1 MRALF
6 LSLLLSACA
15 AAQPV
20 PDWPKVNDEILRHF
34 QALVQIDTTTGN
46 EARAVDYLR
55 RALEAEGIPVMVVG
69 NDPAR
74 PNLIAR
80 LKGNGAKKPLLLM
93 GHTDTVQIDAA
104 KWPTFGPFSAARQ
117 GGYLY
122 GRGTQDDR
130 PHVAANLMTLL
141 LLKRLQVP
149 LDRDVIFVA
158 EAGEESATTV
168 GIEYLIDQHAA
179 DLDAEY
185 CFAEVGTVLRRNGKP
200 LIAFTDTAEK
210 LPKGARLIARG
221 PAGHGSRPMR
231 SSAIVHLS
239 RAVEKVAMW
248 DPPMRLNDTTRTY
261 FEKLATVGT
270 PEEAAR
276 YKALLDPK
284 KSAAAREFLAE
295 HDPDKYSK
303 LHTSISPTILKAG
316 FQINVI
322 PSEAEATLDI
332 RALPDEDMTK
342 FMEQMRQVIADPA
355 IEIVPVNRNAR
366 PPAPP
371 SRLDTEAYRAI
382 QAANQKIYGVP
393 TAPELQT
400 GATDM
405 AFLRARGMQCYGTG
419 PLVDEE
425 DGPKGFGPHSDQERL
440 LEDGLY
446 KFMQFTW
453 ETVTSLAWH
462 RL

>member
-1 MRALF
+1 MRGL
-6 LSLLLSACA
+6 LVSLMLAGCA
-15 AAQPV
+15 VGQT
-20 PDWPKVNDEILRHF
+20 PDWAKVNDEVLRHF
-34 QALVQIDTTTGN
+34 RALVQIDTTGGN
-46 EARAVDYLR
+46 ETRAVEYLR
-55 RALEAEGIPVMVVG
+55 KVLEAEGIPVAIVS
-69 NDPAR
+69 NDAGH

-80 LKGNGAKKPLLLM
+80 LKGNGSKKPLLLM
-93 GHTDTVQIDAA
+93 GHTDTVQIDPA
-104 KWPTFGPFSAARQ
+104 KWTAFGPFSAALQ

-122 GRGTQDDR
+122 GRGAMDDR
-130 PHVAANLMTLL
+130 PHLAVDLTTLVM
-141 LLKRLQVP
+141 LKRMQVP

-168 GIEYLIDQHAA
+168 GIEYLVNEHAKE
-179 DLDAEY
+179 LDAEY
-185 CFAEVGTVLRRNGKP
+185 CFAEVGTVLRRAGKP

-210 LPKGARLIARG
+210 LPKGARLVAHG

-231 SSAIVHLS
+231 SSAVVHLAQ
-239 RAVEKVAMW
+239 AVEKIAAW

-261 FEKLATVGT
+261 FEKLSTVGT
-270 PEEAAR
+270 AEEAAR

-284 KSAAAREFLAE
+284 KAGAAREYLAE

-303 LHTSISPTILKAG
+303 LHTSISPTMLKAG
-316 FQINVI
+316 IQINVI

-342 FMEQMRQVIADPA
+342 FFELMRVAIHDPA
-355 IEIVPVNRNAR
+355 IEIIPVNRNAR
-366 PPAPP
+366 PIAAP

-382 QAANQKIYGVP
+382 EAANQKIYGVK
-393 TAPELQT
+393 TAPEIQT

-440 LEDGLY
+440 LEEGLY

-453 ETVTSLAWH
+453 ETVNAVGAGK
-462 RL
+462 R

>member
-1 MRALF
+1 MRGF
-6 LSLLLSACA
+6 LIPLLLAASAF
-15 AAQPV
+15 AQPA
-20 PDWPKVNDEILRHF
+20 PDWSKANDEALRHF
-34 QALVQIDTTTGN
+34 QALVQIDTSVGS
-46 EARAVDYLR
+46 ELKAVDYLR
-55 RALEAEGIPVMVVG
+55 RVLEAEGIPAMVVS
-69 NDPAR
+69 NDPAH

-80 LKGNGAKKPLLLM
+80 LKGNGSKKPLLLM

-130 PHVAANLMTLL
+130 PHLAVDLMTLI
-141 LLKRLQVP
+141 LLKRMNVP

-168 GIEYLIDQHAA
+168 GIEYLVKDHAA
-179 DLDAEY
+179 ELDAEY
-185 CFAEVGTVLRRNGKP
+185 CFAEVGTVLRRNGQP

-210 LPKGARLIARG
+210 LPKGARLVAHG

-231 SSAIVHLS
+231 SSAVVHLS
-239 RAVEKVAMW
+239 RAVEKIAMW
-248 DPPMRLNDTTRTY
+248 EPPMRLNDTTRTY
-261 FEKLATVGT
+261 FEKLSTVGT
-270 PEEAAR
+270 AEEAAR

-284 KSAAAREFLAE
+284 KSAAAREYLAE
-295 HDPDKYSK
+295 HDPDKFSK
-303 LHTSISPTILKAG
+303 LHTSISPTMLKAG

-342 FMEQMRQVIADPA
+342 FFELMRQAINDPA

-366 PPAPP
+366 PAAAP

-382 QAANQKIYGVP
+382 ESANQKIYSVK

-425 DGPKGFGPHSDQERL
+425 DVAKGFGPHSDQERL
-440 LEDGLY
+440 LEEGLY

-453 ETVTSLAWH
+453 ETVTALGAKK
-462 RL
+462 